1 MQLRTVKIQSILLS
15 IITTNQFKA
24 NCTWSSWKESDCTT
38 TCGSEAFRTR
48 SRSIIKE
55 AKNGG
60 SCEGKNRE
68 IVSCN
73 LDDCP
78 TSKFLS
84 FFHMSF
90 HKYYFSIFFNSN
102 ELNENGHHDIIH
114 F

>member
-1 MQLRTVKIQSILLS
+1 MLRTVKIQSILLS

-24 NCTWSSWKESDCTT
+24 NCTWSSWKESDCTA